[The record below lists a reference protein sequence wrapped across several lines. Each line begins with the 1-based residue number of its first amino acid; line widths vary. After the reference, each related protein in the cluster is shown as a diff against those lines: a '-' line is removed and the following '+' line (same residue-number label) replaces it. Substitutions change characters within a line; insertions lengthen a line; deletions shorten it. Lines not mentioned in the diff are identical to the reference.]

1 MVEDLG
7 ARGEDGAQ
15 CLLLDAEEV
24 GRQHF
29 DGRLGQLLLQ
39 RADRRRV
46 VARAA
51 VGDVVAVDRGDDHV
65 LEVHLRRGLREPQRL
80 QRVGWVLGLAGMD
93 VAVAA
98 GARAGVA
105 KDLERGRAT
114 PPALGDVRATGLLAD
129 RVQRLSVDQLLDV
142 EVARIRARRAH
153 LHPFGPPR
161 PLGYGKRLLHGPESS
176 CGPDRGGSSRAK

>member
-1 MVEDLG
+1 MDPAIDLRVLR
-7 ARGEDGAQ
+7 AR
-15 CLLLDAEEV
+15 
-24 GRQHF
+24 
-29 DGRLGQLLLQ
+29 LQ
-39 RADRRRV
+39 VLADRDDV
-46 VARAA
+46 
-51 VGDVVAVDRGDDHV
+51 DVVLAQIAHRLHDLVVRLPQPDDDP
-65 LEVHLRRGLREPQRL
+65 GLRH

-161 PLGYGKRLLHGPESS
+161 PLGYRERLLHAAESNRS
-176 CGPDRGGSSRAK
+176 LERGRSSIPK